1 MTRNCSSPSA
11 VLARGDA
18 AEAIDR
24 KPRGLRRLWRRED
37 GQAVVEFAIVVPLIA
52 AVVLILVDFGK
63 AMNYWLDLTQVANE
77 GARLAAVDRLESA
90 DELTLRLKTSELQS
104 GGTESMPAPATPQV
118 CVIGSG
124 EVGDPVKVEM
134 TSDYHW
140 VSFPGWIPVVGGGV
154 WKIKGSATMRLEQP
168 TSKWSP
174 CS

>member
-1 MTRNCSSPSA
+1 MTRDCSSSSA
-11 VLARGDA
+11 VLVREDKA
-18 AEAIDR
+18 AAIR
-24 KPRGLRRLWRRED
+24 PRRRGLARLFRQES

-52 AVVLILVDFGK
+52 ALVLVLVDFGK

-90 DELTLRLKTSELQS
+90 GELTLRLKTSELQS
-104 GGTESMPAPATPQV
+104 GGTDSMPAPATPQV

-124 EVGDPVKVEM
+124 EVGDPVKVEI

-140 VSFPGWIPVVGGGV
+140 VSFPSWIPIGGGGV
-154 WKIKGSATMRLEQP
+154 LTIKGSATMRLEQP